1 MHCKPHAQLWS
12 AWDVVLHHQNRNAVL
27 TESKNL
33 QSLQKFFAG
42 KVELS
47 SALKVKI
54 ETTWGKKNKTKTTKK
69 CQLSKMS
76 LCIMYS
82 LLINI

>member
-47 SALKVKI
+47 SALKAKI
-54 ETTWGKKNKTKTTKK
+54 ETIWEKKKTNNQQKSVNYLK
-69 CQLSKMS
+69 
-76 LCIMYS
+76 
-82 LLINI
+82 